1 MTTRRRPPTATL
13 VAAVLLVLLAVL
25 GYLIAGRGAP
35 TPTAAPPSSS
45 SARPDTD
52 ARLAQLFA
60 TQTSDVQ
67 VEGQGVVTRL
77 LADDTS
83 GDAHQRFIL
92 QLRSGQ
98 TLLVAHNI
106 DIAPRLDGLAV
117 GDTVAFSGEYVY
129 TDQGGTIH
137 WTHHDPGGT
146 HVAGWLEWNGKR
158 YG

>member
-1 MTTRRRPPTATL
+1 VPTP
-13 VAAVLLVLLAVL
+13 VAAGLVFVVLLGALAYLL
-25 GYLIAGRGAP
+25 ITWAGPAPTVAP
-35 TPTAAPPSSS
+35 TPASGTTT
-45 SARPDTD
+45 DTD
-52 ARLAQLFA
+52 ARLAQLLA
-60 TQTSDVQ
+60 TRASNVQ
-67 VEGQGVVTRL
+67 VSGQGVVTRL

-117 GDTVAFSGEYVY
+117 GDTVAFYGEYVY
-129 TDQGGTIH
+129 TDTGGTIH

-146 HVAGWLEWNGKR
+146 HVAGWLEWDGRR

>member
-1 MTTRRRPPTATL
+1 MTTRHRPPTAPL
-13 VAAVLLVLLAVL
+13 VAAVFLVLLAVL
-25 GYLIAGRGAP
+25 AYLIAGRGAP
-35 TPTAAPPSSS
+35 TPTAAPPSSGR
-45 SARPDTD
+45 ADTD

-60 TQTSDVQ
+60 TQASDVQ

-92 QLRSGQ
+92 RLRSGQ

-106 DIAPRLDGLAV
+106 DVAPRLDGLAV

-129 TDQGGTIH
+129 SAEGGTIH